1 MILFTGPISLPKSCL
16 YFHCNRKTAQRH
28 KFMCQGLKGWGR
40 GWRVEGGNGGW
51 REGMEGGGD
60 GGGGRGWLG

>member
-1 MILFTGPISLPKSCL
+1 
-16 YFHCNRKTAQRH
+16 
-28 KFMCQGLKGWGR
+28 MCQGLKGWGR

-51 REGMEGGGD
+51 REGMEGEGMEGGGD